1 MTDLSNMTDEERE
14 YYGFK
19 AMQHLI
25 PLAPDGFPVPHGL
38 LHLELG
44 ALGTKLLKVDMI
56 LASRGELSG
65 EEIKLRI
72 LCGAT
77 SDWLAATESGNR
89 DPALA
94 EARFKA
100 LAEAEDFD

>member
-1 MTDLSNMTDEERE
+1 MTPDERE

-25 PLAPDGFPVPHGL
+25 RLAPDGFPIPHESSES
-38 LHLELG
+38 ELG
-44 ALGTKLLKVDMI
+44 ALGIKLLKVDMI
-56 LASRGELSG
+56 LSRRGELSG
-65 EEIKLRI
+65 EEIKLRA
-72 LCGAT
+72 LCDAT
-77 SDWLAATESGNR
+77 SEWLAATYAGNR
-89 DPALA
+89 DPAIA